1 MFMRSAPLEYKYK
14 HENIPAAIARAISDT
29 EKRNEKGRMHYREI
43 LSRVEQLLHHSLSDR
58 QLTKNLSMMVYEK
71 LLNRYDPTGKRGS
84 KVYFSLT
91 EKGQKKYGLKILGTN
106 IEAQR
111 RKRLY
116 CLLFFFEVYKR
127 TPLLT
132 EKQLSRVLKVI
143 GSSMNDLERI
153 QGVKMPQNA
162 EISAKSIKGVDVLF
176 FPLYNPKTK
185 SKKMSYY
192 VVIPGFSVEEFI
204 TYQLLLKDGIAPR
217 PFAPRPFSHYAT
229 FRPFV
234 FHSSY
239 TKKEVEEAVF
249 SFVES
254 GIIQPIDPIIPGEK
268 RYNIVDQSLRELAY
282 AIWLVRMVDYELVIR
297 RLLYDKPTDR
307 DKKYLELYLGK
318 SSADKMIAHAYLNR
332 KSYKEERKEHE
343 QAIRELLEGREF
355 FVQEITTNFE
365 KVIQENEIVRDIIE
379 EIFFSPYFLS
389 SASN

>member
-1 MFMRSAPLEYKYK
+1 MLMRSAPLEYKYK
-14 HENIPAAIARAISDT
+14 DDNIPGAIARAIS
-29 EKRNEKGRMHYREI
+29 EKDRMHYRAI

-58 QLTKNLSMMVYEK
+58 QLTNNLSTMVYEK

-91 EKGQKKYGLKILGTN
+91 EKCKKKYGLKILGTN

-132 EKQLSRVLKVI
+132 EKQLSRALKVI
-143 GSSMNDLERI
+143 GSSMKDLERI

-162 EISAKSIKGVDVLF
+162 EISAKSIKGVEVLF
-176 FPLYNPKTK
+176 LPLYNPKTK

-204 TYQLLLKDGIAPR
+204 TYQRLLKAGIAPR
-217 PFAPRPFSHYAT
+217 PFSTTFSGT
-229 FRPFV
+229 IIPFV
-234 FHSSY
+234 LHSSY

-254 GIIQPIDPIIPGEK
+254 ESEIIQPIDPIIPGEK

-282 AIWLVRMVDYELVIR
+282 AIWSVRMVDYELVIR
-297 RLLYDKPTDR
+297 RLLSDKPTDR

-318 SSADKMIAHAYLNR
+318 SVADKMIAHAYLIR

-343 QAIRELLEGREF
+343 QVIRELLEGREF

-365 KVIQENEIVRDIIE
+365 KVIQENQIVRDIVE
-379 EIFFSPYFLS
+379 EIFFSPYFL
-389 SASN
+389 ASTSN